1 MRFAKSCE
9 RAGGDAPILNEPM
22 KRSEARRY
30 AQIAAAIAVAITL
43 TVVVVFLRRSYQAQQ
58 AQKSA
63 PPPVPA
69 EVERNSQGFSFSKVE
84 GTRTLF
90 TVRATQ
96 ATQMKGS
103 SRSVLQDVWITVYGR
118 KSDRNDTMHTSQCE
132 FDQGSGKFVC
142 GGEVQLDLESAEDAK
157 RPAGGSGTGR
167 GASVVH
173 IATRGVEF
181 DRDTGNATTEQSV
194 EFKFP
199 GGEGRAVGVE
209 YSAAEGLLELKRAVE
224 LKIQPPM
231 SAEARAKSAASGIDA
246 GGNRAP
252 VELTSASLQF
262 QREEHALLLRGPVN
276 GKQTGAQGMKTFRA
290 SQLAINLDE
299 KMRAQRMVASSGANG
314 KAQIESENG
323 RGKSS
328 IAAQE
333 FAAELA
339 PAGWLE
345 KFRALGGVEANSKH
359 GAASSRLLA
368 GKIEGEMAP
377 RVNQP
382 KTITASENVKMDSSA
397 GGQTRHMETTAVKM
411 DFALGAKGKGQGAE
425 ARHAETNSA
434 TTISWDETANART
447 GGTAGAN
454 RGPGSMKLNGQRMEM
469 EFGAQN
475 RLKELRA
482 HDGTELHR
490 KEAGKPEAIS
500 SSREL
505 AANFDAQGQWTEL
518 NQSGKFQLRNGEQT
532 AQAERAKLT
541 SAPEIVTLDENAQI
555 GDGQSV
561 TAARAI
567 TLNQETGDTRADGS
581 VVTTYLSAGRG
592 AAARGAI
599 SGPQLGAEP
608 AHVSA
613 DHLQANSKS
622 GVALYTGHAR
632 MWQGDTTMEA
642 AQIQLDQKARRIDAK
657 ENVRALFVQMPR
669 ANAAAS
675 AADKTSASGRRGTL
689 TPAATATPELWHVR
703 AGSLTYW
710 DGEARAH
717 AEGGVQADSMQTSM
731 KCRTADFFFQQD
743 AAANGAKTQRMN
755 RAVGEGEVNIR
766 ARQEHGTA
774 EHAEYDAAAEKLVLS
789 GGNPTF
795 FDSSG
800 NKTTGRQLTVNLAD
814 DTIQVQSEEGSRTLP
829 RHRIEK

>member
-1 MRFAKSCE
+1 
-9 RAGGDAPILNEPM
+9 M

-43 TVVVVFLRRSYQAQQ
+43 TVLVVFLRRSYQAQQ

-103 SRSVLQDVWITVYGR
+103 NRSVLQDVWITVYGR
-118 KSDRNDTMHTSQCE
+118 KGDRNDVMHTSQCE

-142 GGEVQLDLESAEDAK
+142 AGEVQLDLESAEDAK
-157 RPAGGSGTGR
+157 RPAAGVVAGGGSQR
-167 GASVVH
+167 EASVVH

-181 DRDTGNATTEQSV
+181 ERDSGNATTEQGV

-224 LKIQPPM
+224 MKIQPPM
-231 SAEARAKSAASGIDA
+231 SADARAKAATSGNVP

-262 QREEHALLLRGPVN
+262 QREERALLLRGPVN
-276 GKQTGAQGMKTFRA
+276 AKQEVAKGLKTFRA
-290 SQLAINLDE
+290 NQLAINLDE
-299 KMRAQRMVASSGANG
+299 KMRAQRMVASSGANVR
-314 KAQIESENG
+314 AEIDSENG
-323 RGKSS
+323 RGKTT
-328 IAAQE
+328 IGAQE

-339 PAGWLE
+339 PAGWME
-345 KFRALGGVEANSKH
+345 KFRALGGVEANSKS
-359 GAASSRLLA
+359 GAASSRLSA

-397 GGQTRHMETTAVKM
+397 GGQTRHMETAAVKM
-411 DFALGAKGKGQGAE
+411 DFAPVAKGRGQGAE

-434 TTISWDETANART
+434 TTISWDEAANART
-447 GGTAGAN
+447 GSAAAAN
-454 RGPGSMKLNGQRMEM
+454 HGPAAMKLSGQRMDM

-518 NQSGKFQLRNGEQT
+518 NQSGRFQLRNGEQT

-567 TLNQETGDTRADGS
+567 TLNQTTGDTRAEGS
-581 VVTTYLSAGRG
+581 VVTTYLSAGAGRG
-592 AAARGAI
+592 GAARGAI
-599 SGPQLGAEP
+599 NGPQLGAEP

-642 AQIQLDQKARRIDAK
+642 AQIQLDQRARRIDAK
-657 ENVRALFVQMPR
+657 ENVRALFVQMPK
-669 ANAAAS
+669 ANAAPS
-675 AADKTSASGRRGTL
+675 AADKPSASARRGA
-689 TPAATATPELWHVR
+689 PASGAAATPELWHVR
-703 AGSLTYW
+703 AGALTYW

-717 AEGGVQADSMQTSM
+717 AEGGVQADSTQTSM
-731 KCRTADFFFQQD
+731 KCRTADFFFEQD

-755 RAVGEGEVNIR
+755 RAVGDGDVNIR

-774 EHAEYDAAAEKLVLS
+774 EHGEYDAATEKLVLS

>member
-1 MRFAKSCE
+1 
-9 RAGGDAPILNEPM
+9 M

-43 TVVVVFLRRSYQAQQ
+43 TVIVVFLRRSYQAQQ

-96 ATQMKGS
+96 ATQMKGA

-118 KSDRNDTMHTSQCE
+118 KGDRNDVMHTSQCE

-142 GGEVQLDLESAEDAK
+142 AGDVQLDLESAEDAK
-157 RPAGGSGTGR
+157 RPAAGAGGGSQR
-167 GASVVH
+167 EARVVH

-181 DRDTGNATTEQSV
+181 ERDTGNAATEQGV

-224 LKIQPPM
+224 MKIQPPM
-231 SAEARAKSAASGIDA
+231 SAEARAKAGSSRNDAA
-246 GGNRAP
+246 GNHGP
-252 VELTSASLQF
+252 VEVTSASLQF
-262 QREEHALLLRGPVN
+262 QREERALLLRGPVN
-276 GKQTGAQGMKTFRA
+276 AKQATAQGVQMLRA
-290 SQLAINLDE
+290 NQLAINLDE
-299 KMRAQRMVASSGANG
+299 KMRAQRMVASSGANVR
-314 KAQIESENG
+314 AAIETENS
-323 RGKSS
+323 RGKTT
-328 IAAQE
+328 ITAQE
-333 FAAELA
+333 FAAEMA
-339 PAGWLE
+339 PAGWLD
-345 KFRALGGVEANSKH
+345 KFRALGGVEADSKS
-359 GAASSRLLA
+359 GVASSRLVA

-397 GGQTRHMETTAVKM
+397 GGQTRHLETAAVKM
-411 DFALGAKGKGQGAE
+411 DFALVAKGKGQGAE
-425 ARHAETNSA
+425 ARHAETNST
-434 TTISWDETANART
+434 TTISWDEAANARA
-447 GGTAGAN
+447 GGTAAAN
-454 RGPGSMKLNGQRMEM
+454 RGAASMRLNGQRMEM

-475 RLKELRA
+475 KLQELRA

-505 AANFDAQGQWTEL
+505 AANFDTQGQWTEL
-518 NQSGKFQLRNGEQT
+518 NQSGRFQLRNGEQT

-567 TLNQETGDTRADGS
+567 TLNQTTGDTRAEGS

-592 AAARGAI
+592 GAARGAI

-657 ENVRALFVQMPR
+657 ENVRALFVQMPK

-675 AADKTSASGRRGTL
+675 ATEKASASGRRGTS
-689 TPAATATPELWHVR
+689 PASAATSTPELWHVR
-703 AGSLTYW
+703 AGALTYW
-710 DGEARAH
+710 DGESRAH
-717 AEGGVQADSMQTSM
+717 AEGGVQADSTQTSM

-743 AAANGAKTQRMN
+743 ATANGGKTQRLN
-755 RAVGEGEVNIR
+755 RAVGDGDVNIR

-774 EHAEYDAAAEKLVLS
+774 EHAEYDAATEKLVLS